1 MTLIILGVLLWSA
14 AHLFKRLF
22 PAQRAA
28 LTERIGAGASK
39 GAFAVVLVLS
49 VVLMVMGYRGNTAPV
64 IYDTPGWMV
73 HVNNT
78 LMLLAVTFFGLG
90 NSKSRARQLFRHP
103 QLYGFSTW
111 AVAHLLV
118 NGDLASIVLFGGLLI
133 WAVAE
138 VVIINSQD
146 PVTRWRGGSLGG
158 DIRLA
163 LIAIVVY
170 LVIVFVHNWL
180 GVWPL
185 PVPSAG

>member
-1 MTLIILGVLLWSA
+1 MTLIILGVLLWSF

-22 PAQRAA
+22 PGPRAA
-28 LTERIGAGASK
+28 LEGALGVAGSK
-39 GAFAVVLVLS
+39 ILFAVVLVAS
-49 VVLMVMGYRGNTAPV
+49 VVLMVMGYRGNTAPI
-64 IYDTPGWMV
+64 IYGTPAWTV
-73 HVNNT
+73 HLNNT
-78 LMLLAVTFFGLG
+78 LMLLAVAFYGVG

-133 WAVAE
+133 WALAE
-138 VVIINSQD
+138 IVIINSQD
-146 PVTRWRGGSLGG
+146 AVTRWRGGSLAG

-163 LIAIVVY
+163 VIAIVIY
-170 LVIVFVHNWL
+170 LVIIYVHNWL

-185 PVPSAG
+185 PVPGAA